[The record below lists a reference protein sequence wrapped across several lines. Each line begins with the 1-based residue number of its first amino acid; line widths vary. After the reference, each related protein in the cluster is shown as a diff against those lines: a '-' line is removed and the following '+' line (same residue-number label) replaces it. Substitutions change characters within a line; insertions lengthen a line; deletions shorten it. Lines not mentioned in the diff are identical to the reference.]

1 MPPCVSVSLLCVKKN
16 VDNLYQKAT
25 QEMQEL
31 HSTILPLDFLAILL
45 RKGALNACTEAQIC
59 KD

>member
-16 VDNLYQKAT
+16 VDNLCHKAT

-31 HSTILPLDFLAILL
+31 HFPILPLDFLPILL
-45 RKGALNACTEAQIC
+45 REGALNACTEAQIC
-59 KD
+59 KN